1 MTTIQVVSTPYQ
13 HVKIMNASKL
23 FLGLLWCFAFLLPT
37 AASAGRL
44 SEPEELNKLIAKISE
59 RQSKNKQFDKKTK
72 AYFFEAQTPEAIDSL
87 IKEFA
92 PGDTITI
99 IVFSNLAKKPVKEI
113 VAMKKAGTSWPDMA
127 AKLKINL
134 KTAVKEVK
142 DFRLG
147 IG

>member
-1 MTTIQVVSTPYQ
+1 MRLIKTIL
-13 HVKIMNASKL
+13 AA
-23 FLGLLWCFAFLLPT
+23 LLVFTFLLPL
-37 AASAGRL
+37 ASFGARL
-44 SEPEELNKLIAKISE
+44 SEPEELDKLIKKISE

-72 AYFFEAQTPEAIDSL
+72 AYFFDAQKPETIDGL
-87 IKEFA
+87 IREFA

-99 IVFSNLAKKPVKEI
+99 IVFSNLSKKPVKEI
-113 VAMKKAGTSWPDMA
+113 VAMKKTGTGWPEMA

-134 KTAVKEVK
+134 KAAVKEVK

>member
-1 MTTIQVVSTPYQ
+1 MRLIKAILSAVLVFTFLFPL
-13 HVKIMNASKL
+13 AS
-23 FLGLLWCFAFLLPT
+23 FGA
-37 AASAGRL
+37 RM
-44 SEPEELNKLIAKISE
+44 SEPEELDKLIKKISE
-59 RQSKNKQFDKKTK
+59 RQSKNRQFDKKTK
-72 AYFFEAQTPEAIDSL
+72 AYFFDTQTPETIDGL

-99 IVFSNLAKKPVKEI
+99 IVFSNLSKKPVKEI
-113 VAMKKAGTSWPDMA
+113 VAMKKAGTGWSEMA

-134 KTAVKEVK
+134 KAAVKEVK

>member
-1 MTTIQVVSTPYQ
+1 MMQSQ
-13 HVKIMNASKL
+13 NAGNLNRDNKTMKAGNII
-23 FLGLLWCFAFLLPT
+23 LGLLLSIVFLVP
-37 AASAGRL
+37 AVASAGRL
-44 SEPEELNKLIAKISE
+44 SEPEELDKLIKKISE

-72 AYFFEAQTPEAIDSL
+72 AYFFETQTPEVIDGL

-99 IVFSNLAKKPVKEI
+99 IVFSNLSKKPVKE
-113 VAMKKAGTSWPDMA
+113 VAAMKKAGTGWPEMA

-134 KTAVKEVK
+134 KAAVKEVK

>member
-1 MTTIQVVSTPYQ
+1 MRSTKTIL
-13 HVKIMNASKL
+13 AA
-23 FLGLLWCFAFLLPT
+23 LLAFAFLFPL
-37 AASAGRL
+37 ASFGARM
-44 SEPEELNKLIAKISE
+44 SEPEELDKLIKKLSE
-59 RQSKNKQFDKKTK
+59 RQSKNKQFDKKAK
-72 AYFFEAQTPEAIDSL
+72 AYFFDAQTPETIDGL

-99 IVFSNLAKKPVKEI
+99 IVFSNLSKKPVKEV
-113 VAMKKAGTSWPDMA
+113 VAMKKAGISWKDMA

-134 KTAVKEVK
+134 KAAVKEVK

>member
-1 MTTIQVVSTPYQ
+1 MTHKETTATLNQG
-13 HVKIMNASKL
+13 VKTMKAIRII
-23 FLGLLWCFAFLLPT
+23 FCLLLSIVFLLPIV
-37 AASAGRL
+37 ASGGRL
-44 SEPEELNKLIAKISE
+44 SEPEELDKLIKKITE

-72 AYFFEAQTPEAIDSL
+72 AYFFEAQTPETIDGL

-99 IVFSNLAKKPVKEI
+99 IVFSNLSKKPVKE
-113 VAMKKAGTSWPDMA
+113 VAAMKKAGTGWPEMA

-134 KTAVKEVK
+134 KAAVKEVK

>member
-1 MTTIQVVSTPYQ
+1 M
-13 HVKIMNASKL
+13 KAFKL
-23 FLGLLWCFAFLLPT
+23 IFCLFISIVLLSPMV
-37 AASAGRL
+37 ASANRL
-44 SEPEELNKLIAKISE
+44 SEPEELDKLIKKISE

-99 IVFSNLAKKPVKEI
+99 IVFSNLSKRPVKEI
-113 VAMKKAGTSWPDMA
+113 AAMKRAGTNWPDMA
-127 AKLKINL
+127 VKLKINL
-134 KTAVKEVK
+134 KAAVKEVK

>member
-1 MTTIQVVSTPYQ
+1 MKPL
-13 HVKIMNASKL
+13 KIIFGL
-23 FLGLLWCFAFLLPT
+23 FMGIVFLLPI
-37 AASAGRL
+37 AASAGRM
-44 SEPEELNKLIAKISE
+44 SEPEELDKLIRKISE

-72 AYFFEAQTPEAIDSL
+72 AYFFDAQTPATIDSL

-99 IVFSNLAKKPVKEI
+99 IVFSNLSKKPVKEI
-113 VAMKKAGTSWPDMA
+113 VAMKKAGTNWTDMA

-134 KTAVKEVK
+134 KAAVKEVK

>member
-1 MTTIQVVSTPYQ
+1 MRSTKT
-13 HVKIMNASKL
+13 VLAALLIFI
-23 FLGLLWCFAFLLPT
+23 FLIPLSSFGA
-37 AASAGRL
+37 RM
-44 SEPEELNKLIAKISE
+44 SEPEELDKLIKKISE
-59 RQSKNKQFDKKTK
+59 RQSKNRQFDKKTK

-99 IVFSNLAKKPVKEI
+99 IVFSNLSKKPVKDI
-113 VAMKKAGTSWPDMA
+113 TAMKKAGTSWPDMA

>member
-1 MTTIQVVSTPYQ
+1 MRSTKTIL
-13 HVKIMNASKL
+13 AA
-23 FLGLLWCFAFLLPT
+23 LLIFTFLLPL
-37 AASAGRL
+37 ASFGARM
-44 SEPEELNKLIAKISE
+44 SAPEELDKLIKKISE

-72 AYFFEAQTPEAIDSL
+72 AYFFDAQTPETIDNL

-92 PGDTITI
+92 PGDTIAI
-99 IVFSNLAKKPVKEI
+99 IVFSNLSKKPVKEI

-127 AKLKINL
+127 AKLKINF

>member
-1 MTTIQVVSTPYQ
+1 MNSSKTILAALLIFTFLFPL
-13 HVKIMNASKL
+13 AS
-23 FLGLLWCFAFLLPT
+23 FGARLP
-37 AASAGRL
+37 
-44 SEPEELNKLIAKISE
+44 EPEELDKLIKKISE
-59 RQSKNKQFDKKTK
+59 RQAKNKQFDKKTK
-72 AYFFEAQTPEAIDSL
+72 AYFFETQTPESIDGL

-99 IVFSNLAKKPVKEI
+99 IVFSNLSKKPVKEV
-113 VAMKKAGTSWPDMA
+113 VAMKKAGTNWPDMA

-134 KTAVKEVK
+134 KAAVKEVK